1 VSERPPAPPPGE
13 GHDPAIETP
22 RGTLAIMIIFGL
34 LFALTWLATY
44 VFVFLERGAPHQ
56 H

>member
-1 VSERPPAPPPGE
+1 MPERPTEQPE
-13 GHDPAIETP
+13 GVESP

-34 LFALTWLATY
+34 LFALTWLGMY
-44 VFVFLERGAPHQ
+44 VFLFLERGAPHQ

>member
-1 VSERPPAPPPGE
+1 MSERPPAPPPGE

-44 VFVFLERGAPHQ
+44 VLIFLERGAPHQ